1 MTQQNSLFL
10 ALVSA
15 LLLSG
20 CSTKIHLYKY
30 KDVSSVQIL
39 DENKANYRVAK
50 PKLSQSIIVD
60 TGRWSSFSDGMRDH
74 FLAQNDQD
82 NIFVIDDNGSYKLR
96 FTLQNL
102 ESTKKFSPSV
112 FVKNEKEKG
121 GGHYSDPYWSYSVSS
136 MVTAQL
142 SAPDG
147 KKKYF
152 EASNHDSFSIT
163 SYYPSEVS
171 REKYLLC
178 INSTLDKIQT
188 QLANELAPEG
198 LIISKKVA
206 IDDKNDYI
214 FMVNM
219 GHIEGLRPEQTLS
232 VSKEVIMKNEID
244 AHTVVNKVRI
254 GKATVSN
261 QVMLHHAWIVLDN
274 SNHNL
279 LIEVGD
285 IVRAEY

>member
-1 MTQQNSLFL
+1 MRRQNSFIL
-10 ALVSA
+10 ALAST
-15 LLLSG
+15 LLFAG
-20 CSTKIHLYKY
+20 CSTKIDLYKY

-39 DENKANYRVAK
+39 DENKVNYRILK
-50 PKLSQSIIVD
+50 PKLSQNIIID
-60 TGRWSSFSDGMRDH
+60 TGRWSLLSDGIRDH

-82 NIFVIDDNGSYKLR
+82 NIFVIDENGSYKLR

-102 ESTKKFSPSV
+102 ESSKKFYPSV

-121 GGHYSDPYWSYSVSS
+121 GGHYSDPYWSYTVSS

-198 LIISKKVA
+198 LIVSKKVA

-219 GHIEGLRPEQTLS
+219 GHLEGLRPEQTLN
-232 VSKEVIMKNEID
+232 VSKELIMKNEID
-244 AHTVVNKVRI
+244 AHTIVNKVFI

-261 QVMLHHAWIVLDN
+261 QVMLHYAWIVLENANQN
-274 SNHNL
+274 S
-279 LIEVGD
+279 LIDVGD
-285 IVRAEY
+285 IVRVEY